1 MIENLKVQNIRN
13 RFPKKKGYCVTQFT
27 MEFSRRKNKE
37 ASQQTKRIQNAYL
50 PHFMWENQHIC
61 NCII

>member
-13 RFPKKKGYCVTQFT
+13 RFPKKKKGYCVTQFT

-37 ASQQTKRIQNAYL
+37 ASQQTKMDSKCLLTALYVGESTYL
-50 PHFMWENQHIC
+50 
-61 NCII
+61 

>member
-13 RFPKKKGYCVTQFT
+13 RFPKKKKKGYCVTQFT

-37 ASQQTKRIQNAYL
+37 ASQQTKMDSKYL
-50 PHFMWENQHIC
+50 LTALYVGESTYL
-61 NCII
+61 